1 MHQQHCKLSFKIY
14 SHRGVFLTR
23 QFFALS
29 FLLKFYRN
37 DAVSPL
43 NKLLMT
49 LRFYATGSFFMEVG
63 DFIGP
68 EKSTTMRHIWT
79 TTRAIVGLRQQHI
92 YMPRNNEEIA
102 QIQGRFYNMARF
114 PRVIGVVD
122 GTFIRIQSPG
132 NFFLTIFGTFAGN
145 TSLHLGAWK

>member
-1 MHQQHCKLSFKIY
+1 
-14 SHRGVFLTR
+14 
-23 QFFALS
+23 
-29 FLLKFYRN
+29 
-37 DAVSPL
+37 
-43 NKLLMT
+43 MT

-79 TTRAIVGLRQQHI
+79 TTQAIVGLRQQHI

-132 NFFLTIFGTFAGN
+132 NFF
-145 TSLHLGAWK
+145 